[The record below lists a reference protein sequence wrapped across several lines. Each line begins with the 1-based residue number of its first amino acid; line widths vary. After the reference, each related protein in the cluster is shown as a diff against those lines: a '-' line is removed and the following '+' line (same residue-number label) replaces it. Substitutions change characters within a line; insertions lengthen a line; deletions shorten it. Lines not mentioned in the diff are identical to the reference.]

1 MMFRNEYNYLSNMY
15 LTDIKVGNI
24 IYFNNNKK
32 KKSPQRTWTFFRVKT
47 KSQKNLI
54 GENSLNDKF
63 PKKHIRSILKNKKQE
78 INTLKFMY

>member
-32 KKSPQRTWTFFRVKT
+32 KKKPTTNMDFF
-47 KSQKNLI
+47 S
-54 GENSLNDKF
+54 G
-63 PKKHIRSILKNKKQE
+63 KNKISK
-78 INTLKFMY
+78 KFNRRK